1 MTKVWTSLHHQSID
15 VYRVTYYN
23 IFLEHDQLFYLVYEQ
38 MEVSKGSFMPHM
50 WTFQSKITL
59 ENLTQKLQEK
69 SLKDQHP
76 ILYEF
81 LQSVSSHEPK

>member
-1 MTKVWTSLHHQSID
+1 M
-15 VYRVTYYN
+15 
-23 IFLEHDQLFYLVYEQ
+23 
-38 MEVSKGSFMPHM
+38 SFIPHM

-81 LQSVSSHEPK
+81 LQAVSLHVLG